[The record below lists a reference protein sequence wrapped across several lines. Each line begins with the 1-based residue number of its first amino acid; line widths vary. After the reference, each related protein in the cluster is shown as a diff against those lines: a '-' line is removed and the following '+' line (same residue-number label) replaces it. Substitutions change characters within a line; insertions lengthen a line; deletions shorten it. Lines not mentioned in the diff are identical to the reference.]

1 MGSIYSQV
9 PHVSSQYYIPKIRT
23 TRWYMRD
30 SPPID
35 AGGLAK
41 SATVI
46 GLVLLLLVSMVGG
59 NQMVVQND
67 V

>member
-1 MGSIYSQV
+1 
-9 PHVSSQYYIPKIRT
+9 
-23 TRWYMRD
+23 MRD